1 MRFSFVIVDVMCKN
15 DMSTLTRRNVLRTG
29 VALAIPSGIVTL
41 IAGCNQSSTDSSQ
54 QAESIDELN
63 PETQEPNPSA
73 AGEAMKIQYLE
84 IVTPEVDA
92 LCRQYS
98 TIYDMAFS
106 EPDANFGGAR
116 TAKLDGGGLIGIRGP
131 LRDTETPVVRPYV
144 LVDDIKAAVESAAEA
159 EIAMPPMEI
168 PEHGMFAIVIHG
180 GIECGFWQN

>member
-1 MRFSFVIVDVMCKN
+1 MPD
-15 DMSTLTRRNVLRTG
+15 LTRRNILQAG
-29 VALAIPSGIVTL
+29 AAFAIPPGMATL
-41 IAGCNQSSTDSSQ
+41 LTGCNQSDPDATQ
-54 QAESIDELN
+54 QAKSNDASN
-63 PETQEPNPSA
+63 RGTQTSNSPEGGKP
-73 AGEAMKIQYLE
+73 MKVQYLE

-98 TIYDMAFS
+98 AIYDVTFS

-131 LRDTETPVVRPYV
+131 LRDTEVPVVRPYL
-144 LVDDIKAAVESAAEA
+144 LVDDITTAVASAAEA
-159 EIAMPPMEI
+159 GARIAMPPMEI